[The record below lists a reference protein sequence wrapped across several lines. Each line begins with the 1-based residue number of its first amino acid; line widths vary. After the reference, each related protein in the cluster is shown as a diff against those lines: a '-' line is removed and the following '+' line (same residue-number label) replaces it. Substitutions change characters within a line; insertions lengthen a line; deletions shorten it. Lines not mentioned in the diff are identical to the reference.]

1 MNNSNK
7 KIFIVVPAHGSPY
20 MDFANALKQRL
31 KSGYQYCD
39 VSIFP
44 SDGNMDVYGNAFNA
58 MQTGVIDR
66 AVLWPVVGYDSVIA
80 SQLQNFAGA
89 DEDAIRPIIFHE
101 AIKGCGDERL
111 YDLFVPDFHAAG
123 VEMGEAIKEALDLD
137 GVSASDPKKIV
148 VFKPRQPSY
157 SYEKISSG
165 VKAVLDGYIS
175 SGALVKIEEVF
186 IGYEN
191 TSSMEDYIEETM
203 ARLNDEYPDELKAIL
218 SYDPYITDL
227 IVGFYLDVRPDVP
240 VIVGYGTTVNTQNYI
255 DNGWLTMCADVDY
268 VGMARKIAEYI
279 GRLDEGEY
287 LSEDENY
294 FEETEDDNTIVR
306 GIKLEPPYPD
316 EDGYYEPDP
325 NPDPDPK
332 PSGKV
337 LKSVTVKKPPK
348 KRFYLP
354 GARLD
359 LNGLK
364 LTAEYDDGTGEED
377 KLAAQTKTPRFT
389 NAGLSQDF
397 TFEYAKNGVKKD
409 VTVRLYKQ
417 TGPKSDN
424 DCAEQDFGDCGKGEL
439 NLFTRKMKFKTVLAE
454 KNDGSVPFKI
464 SGVYS
469 HGQGN
474 EHFVGT
480 GWRLNLNQRVF
491 KASVTED
498 GETEIKWVYEDKDGK
513 LNYFESGYNDGA
525 DEEKAAGRSDIRCE
539 ELGLD
544 LFTGTNDLTLIDR
557 SGNSMY
563 FIAKQNGGSEYLL
576 KEMHA
581 YPSKRGAAKAERQV
595 AITYNSDYSIKSVTA
610 GLTADGKVP
619 KFLFCYENGKLAK
632 IKYNRDGA
640 AAEIEFYTVAE
651 LSYIANELTLVTR
664 KETADCDIISQ
675 TKFSRADENISYSA
689 MFEVTNLA
697 SKDEL
702 GNFESLKYEMFGSGT
717 VFAVSQGYGE
727 KRETIKVSSTS
738 VLKKPSEPT
747 DVISTTELEKNGKV
761 TAVSFNSYAEAARW
775 SYEKGENGESYN
787 KFQRVLSANS
797 NGFDPKSFDKS
808 YANTLDICRDAFY
821 IDSLFGWSN
830 GTISDE
836 ATTATRS
843 LKHTS
848 GGALTKTVTLD
859 GIEDGES
866 VYLSAWVKGY
876 NPQITLTVIRG
887 EQSSQPITFKCSQ
900 SYEKWQ
906 FASMGLP
913 SLLKGD
919 KVKIE
924 ISHGKAVGQEP
935 ALYLGEFRMVK
946 APYETK
952 TDIPDNKYNPQGN
965 VTESYV
971 YEPITQKVVC
981 TKTSY
986 KTDGVTKTDE
996 TRSYVGGGQISK
1008 TEWTYDGD
1016 YRITSVKS
1024 YGSGTSYT
1032 QITKT
1037 YGANGVLKS
1046 ETDENGVTTSYE
1058 VKPAYTKTIV
1068 GGETGSP
1075 STVIKDEFFEQSD
1088 KLKQTSALSGSA
1100 QTEAMKNKLA
1110 YNPSGSLSSAEY
1122 AFENLAGSENSNGE
1136 KAASSVQFDYDS
1148 FGNIA
1153 ATFIGGRKL
1162 VEFLYDDKHKTAQ
1175 SFANGYKENYEYN
1188 SDDQLTKITDG
1199 DGNTVAEVEYLKTE
1213 DDYTRVYSGNRKNS
1227 SEDYAVSTEYAETH
1241 TSYGVE
1247 VNADGII
1254 STAVTEFNNVPERI
1268 VTRPVACGRLG
1279 NESVVRFEKHVNAD
1293 VTNIETVK
1301 TVKDENNVLKKAER
1315 FENKTVSGTANI
1327 TQTYGYDDLYRLI
1340 KKTSAF
1346 NGKKTFETDFTYRDG
1361 ASKKTNLVK
1370 SETYKNGDTEAGSF
1384 TYDYYANGNVKQIK
1398 SGSTVKVAYE
1408 YDEFNRLIAEIN
1420 YAAGKKFAYTYDSAG
1435 NVLTKYTYDITNNVI
1450 AAVASDVTTYGY
1462 TNPLW
1467 RDQLTKINNRYTIEY
1482 DAAGN
1487 PVKYKDYALEW
1498 KGNRL
1503 TKFDNTT
1510 FVYDINGIRVKKNDT
1525 HYYLSGDKIIVERRV
1540 EDGAVKFVY
1549 YRYDDSGVCGM
1560 NYDGTDYYFRKNI
1573 FGDIIEVFASDGTS
1587 VASFVYDAYGKVLTE
1602 SGTMAS
1608 KVPFRYRGYYY
1619 DQETRLYYLQ
1629 SRYYDPATGRFIS
1642 PDSIEYLAP
1651 AVIHGLNLYAYCG
1664 NNPVNYSDDTGHMP
1678 AWLGNLLI
1686 AGAGLL
1692 LIAGLGIATI
1702 ATGGA
1707 AAGVAGAIFAGA
1719 LKGALICSAIGTV
1732 AGGAIG
1738 YAVDGVDGMLTG
1750 MAIGFTVGAVLGA
1763 VIGGTIGFVNYSP
1776 LQAASNAANKA
1787 MPAKGFNINKHLSSA
1802 GGNYSKFN
1810 LDSSDDILRIVQNGL
1825 KGDNVT
1831 FAPNKIAKSWQAIVD
1846 VGTQIGT
1853 KGQSAV
1859 KVIIGYGGKIWT
1871 MFPI

>member
-7 KIFIVVPAHGSPY
+7 VGISVPAVTGNLKSQE
-20 MDFANALKQRL
+20 FATALKNRL
-31 KSGYQYCD
+31 QNEYFYDAEIAYCD
-39 VSIFP
+39 TIEKQAESIEHF
-44 SDGNMDVYGNAFNA
+44 Y
-58 MQTGVIDR
+58 IDAR
-66 AVLWPVVGYDSVIA
+66 HIVMWPLQPATALDSVIRQYLEYNEEWA
-80 SQLQNFAGA
+80 KPIIYREPIDGVEDISYFVSPDYTEIGVQIGEVFADGWHLHDYDNQIADESFHAPWQKTVYFVSYDTYTSPQVKMFAGA
-89 DEDAIRPIIFHE
+89 KSVLDKYVEAGLLQYREFFNVADDTSQENAISNIAQEIS
-101 AIKGCGDERL
+101 AIGNAGVVCFDDRL
-111 YDLFVPDFHAAG
+111 SDLFVTEFINLGVNPPLIGFGGTQNTQANLDSGMQTLSISEDVTVAA
-123 VEMGEAIKEALDLD
+123 
-137 GVSASDPKKIV
+137 
-148 VFKPRQPSY
+148 
-157 SYEKISSG
+157 EKIADLINDYDNGSQNFDGIKHFEEYYEEESTNTPGKTVSGLRIPFIYGLSS
-165 VKAVLDGYIS
+165 D
-175 SGALVKIEEVF
+175 
-186 IGYEN
+186 
-191 TSSMEDYIEETM
+191 
-203 ARLNDEYPDELKAIL
+203 NDEIRFPD
-218 SYDPYITDL
+218 SDS
-227 IVGFYLDVRPDVP
+227 GS
-240 VIVGYGTTVNTQNYI
+240 GG
-255 DNGWLTMCADVDY
+255 G
-268 VGMARKIAEYI
+268 G
-279 GRLDEGEY
+279 GGE
-287 LSEDENY
+287 
-294 FEETEDDNTIVR
+294 T
-306 GIKLEPPYPD
+306 
-316 EDGYYEPDP
+316 
-325 NPDPDPK
+325 

-595 AITYNSDYSIKSVTA
+595 VITYNSDYSIKSVTA

-640 AAEIEFYTVAE
+640 AAESEFYTVAE
-651 LSYIANELTLVTR
+651 LSYIVNELTLVTR

-675 TKFSRADENISYSA
+675 TKFSRADENISHSA

-702 GNFESLKYEMFGSGT
+702 GNFESLKYEMFGSGA

-727 KRETIKVSSTS
+727 KRETINVSSTS

-747 DVISTTELEKNGKV
+747 DVISTTELKKNGKV

-821 IDSLFGWSN
+821 MDSLFGWSN

-848 GGALTKTVTLD
+848 GGALTKTVTLN
-859 GIEDGES
+859 GIENGES

-924 ISHGKAVGQEP
+924 VSHGKAVGQEP

-1058 VKPAYTKTIV
+1058 VKPAYTKTTV

-1075 STVIKDEFFEQSD
+1075 STVIKDEYFEQSD

-1100 QTEAMKNKLA
+1100 QTEAMKNTLA
-1110 YNPSGSLSSAEY
+1110 YNPDGSLSYAEY

-1136 KAASSVQFDYDS
+1136 KAASSVQFGYDS

-1188 SDDQLTKITDG
+1188 SDDQLTKVTDG
-1199 DGNTVAEVEYLKTE
+1199 NGNTVAEVEYLKTE
-1213 DDYTRVYSGNRKNS
+1213 GDYTRVYSGNRKNS

-1241 TSYGVE
+1241 ASYGVE

-1327 TQTYGYDDLYRLI
+1327 TQTYGYDDLYRLT

-1361 ASKKTNLVK
+1361 ANKKTNLVK

-1384 TYDYYANGNVKQIK
+1384 NYDYYANGNVKQIK

-1420 YAAGKKFAYTYDSAG
+1420 YAAGKKFAYAYDSAG
-1435 NVLTKYTYDITNNVI
+1435 NVLTKHTYAITNNVI

-1462 TNPLW
+1462 TKPLW
-1467 RDQLTKINNRYTIEY
+1467 RDQLTKIDNRYTIEY

-1510 FVYDINGIRVKKNDT
+1510 FVYDINGLRVKKNDT

-1573 FGDIIEVFASDGTS
+1573 FGDIIEVFAADGTS

-1642 PDSIEYLAP
+1642 PDSIEYLDP

-1664 NNPVNYSDDTGHMP
+1664 NNPVMNVDPDGTEWWKQALWSAAALAIAIGSFVVIGLVLAGTISTAGFGGFF
-1678 AWLGNLLI
+1678 LGVAVGALMDMGKNIVSQINQKGSIDIDPKQLTL
-1686 AGAGLL
+1686 AGVKGG
-1692 LIAGLGIATI
+1692 IKGGIATLGSM
-1702 ATGGA
+1702 AFSMMGGMFGEQFGYSLGKTIIGRSLSSELLMGIGGFSGGILGGILGDTFMNY
-1707 AAGVAGAIFAGA
+1707 AGNHAFGDYMSPEESLQQG
-1719 LKGALICSAIGTV
+1719 
-1732 AGGAIG
+1732 
-1738 YAVDGVDGMLTG
+1738 
-1750 MAIGFTVGAVLGA
+1750 VLGE
-1763 VIGGTIGFVNYSP
+1763 IPG
-1776 LQAASNAANKA
+1776 
-1787 MPAKGFNINKHLSSA
+1787 
-1802 GGNYSKFN
+1802 
-1810 LDSSDDILRIVQNGL
+1810 
-1825 KGDNVT
+1825 
-1831 FAPNKIAKSWQAIVD
+1831 W
-1846 VGTQIGT
+1846 
-1853 KGQSAV
+1853 
-1859 KVIIGYGGKIWT
+1859 IISIIQWL
-1871 MFPI
+1871 IS

>member
-7 KIFIVVPAHGSPY
+7 KIFIVVPANGSPY
-20 MDFANALKQRL
+20 TDFAEALKQRL
-31 KSGYQYCD
+31 KSGYQYGD

-44 SDGNMDVYGNAFNA
+44 SDGNMDAYGNALDT
-58 MQTGVIDR
+58 MQCLAIDR
-66 AVLWPVVGYDSVIA
+66 AVLWPITGYESVIA
-80 SQLQNFAGA
+80 SKLQDFASD
-89 DEDAIRPIIFHE
+89 DESAVRPIIFHE
-101 AIKGCGDERL
+101 AIKNCGDERL
-111 YDLFVPDFHAAG
+111 YDFFAPDFHSAG
-123 VEMGEAIKEALDLD
+123 VEMGAAIKDALDLD

-186 IGYEN
+186 IDYEN

-203 ARLNDEYPDELKAIL
+203 ARLNDEYPDELNAIL

-240 VIVGYGTTVNTQNYI
+240 VIVGYGTTANTQNYI

-491 KASVTED
+491 SASVTED
-498 GETEIKWVYEDKDGK
+498 GETENKWVYEDKDGK

-640 AAEIEFYTVAE
+640 AAESEFYTVAE

-848 GGALTKTVTLD
+848 GGALTKTVTLN
-859 GIEDGES
+859 GIENGES
-866 VYLSAWVKGY
+866 VYLSVWVKGY
-876 NPQITLTVIRG
+876 KPQITLTVIRG
-887 EQSSQPITFKCSQ
+887 KQSSQPITFKCSQ

-965 VTESYV
+965 ITESYV

-981 TKTSY
+981 TKTNY

-1058 VKPAYTKTIV
+1058 VKPAYTKTTV

-1075 STVIKDEFFEQSD
+1075 STVIKDEYFEQSD

-1100 QTEAMKNKLA
+1100 QTEAMKNTLA
-1110 YNPSGSLSSAEY
+1110 YNPDGSLSSAEY
-1122 AFENLAGSENSNGE
+1122 AFENLAGSENSSGE
-1136 KAASSVQFDYDS
+1136 KAASSVQFGYDS

-1199 DGNTVAEVEYLKTE
+1199 DGNTVAEV
-1213 DDYTRVYSGNRKNS
+1213 DYTYDNAEGERVTIRHANGVNFSTQEKNTYGNTAFNIVSHGVRKSIMLQEKATN
-1227 SEDYAVSTEYAETH
+1227 A
-1241 TSYGVE
+1241 YG
-1247 VNADGII
+1247 N
-1254 STAVTEFNNVPERI
+1254 VTECALAKN
-1268 VTRPVACGRLG
+1268 L
-1279 NESVVRFEKHVNAD
+1279 
-1293 VTNIETVK
+1293 
-1301 TVKDENNVLKKAER
+1301 NVLESFKTIKN
-1315 FENKTVSGTANI
+1315 ENGLITRIEMNDTSANKLGI
-1327 TQTYGYDDLYRLI
+1327 DYSYDDLYRLA
-1340 KKTSAF
+1340 KKTTAFRYAKTYETDYSYYDGSA
-1346 NGKKTFETDFTYRDG
+1346 KKTKRI
-1361 ASKKTNLVK
+1361 K

-1420 YAAGKKFAYTYDSAG
+1420 YAAGKKFAYTYDSSG

-1503 TKFDNTT
+1503 TKFDENT
-1510 FVYDINGIRVKKNDT
+1510 FEYDINGLRLKKNDVEFC
-1525 HYYLSGDKIIVERRV
+1525 YFNDNLLAEFKKDGDKDV
-1540 EDGAVKFVY
+1540 FVY

-1573 FGDIIEVFASDGTS
+1573 FGDIIEVYSSIGYL
-1587 VASFVYDAYGKVLTE
+1587 VASFSYDAYGKVLTE

-1619 DQETRLYYLQ
+1619 EDE
-1629 SRYYDPATGRFIS
+1629 
-1642 PDSIEYLAP
+1642 
-1651 AVIHGLNLYAYCG
+1651 
-1664 NNPVNYSDDTGHMP
+1664 
-1678 AWLGNLLI
+1678 
-1686 AGAGLL
+1686 
-1692 LIAGLGIATI
+1692 
-1702 ATGGA
+1702 
-1707 AAGVAGAIFAGA
+1707 
-1719 LKGALICSAIGTV
+1719 
-1732 AGGAIG
+1732 
-1738 YAVDGVDGMLTG
+1738 
-1750 MAIGFTVGAVLGA
+1750 
-1763 VIGGTIGFVNYSP
+1763 
-1776 LQAASNAANKA
+1776 
-1787 MPAKGFNINKHLSSA
+1787 
-1802 GGNYSKFN
+1802 
-1810 LDSSDDILRIVQNGL
+1810 
-1825 KGDNVT
+1825 
-1831 FAPNKIAKSWQAIVD
+1831 
-1846 VGTQIGT
+1846 
-1853 KGQSAV
+1853 
-1859 KVIIGYGGKIWT
+1859 
-1871 MFPI
+1871 